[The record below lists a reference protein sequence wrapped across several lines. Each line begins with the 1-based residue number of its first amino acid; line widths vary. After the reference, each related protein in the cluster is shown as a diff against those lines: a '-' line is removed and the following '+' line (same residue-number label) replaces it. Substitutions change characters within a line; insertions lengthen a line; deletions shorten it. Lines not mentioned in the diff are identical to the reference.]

1 MLGHSGFGVK
11 RLGLPRMTLP
21 CVGAPPSEA
30 LAVMLPIQWDSSQLS
45 SCPPVALTPTKAH
58 THLLTFVQIPSCP
71 PLHCLRPSPGSP
83 PPTCPNVP
91 GELFLENCK
100 APGK

>member
-21 CVGAPPSEA
+21 CLGAPPSEA

-58 THLLTFVQIPSCP
+58 THLTFVQIPSCP
-71 PLHCLRPSPGSP
+71 PPTACAQVQAPHHP
-83 PPTCPNVP
+83 PV
-91 GELFLENCK
+91 
-100 APGK
+100 